1 MQNDTRTNKKAP
13 CTFSDEGKLI
23 LDVPTSWQEL
33 SEEQQR
39 KVLDELGSTYPTL
52 AKTRMVMYFSGIHIK
67 ERIGSELICYLDNG
81 HVFIMQTWQWH
92 WLVEKMSFV
101 DSYKGYRPL
110 QKIGSLKPV
119 EELLHDVPF
128 EAYLAM
134 EKYYQGFLRNK
145 KTDLLE
151 KLGRLM
157 YLDGEEYS
165 QTQRFS
171 EGERMN
177 CFLWFANIKE
187 SLVKFFP
194 NYFKPAGSSN
204 GKMSQYDI
212 LAQMNM
218 QIRALTGGDI
228 TKEKEVLKMDCWRAL
243 TELDAK
249 ALDAIEIKKLRDK
262 NKNKK

>member
-1 MQNDTRTNKKAP
+1 MQNDTRTSRKVP
-13 CTFSDEGKLI
+13 CTFSAEGKII

-33 SEEQQR
+33 NEEQQR
-39 KVLDELGSTYPTL
+39 KVLEELGHTYPNL

-67 ERIGSELICYLDNG
+67 ERNGSEIICYLDSDR
-81 HVFIMQTWQWH
+81 VFVMQTWMWH

-101 DSYKGYRPL
+101 DSYKGYRQLPN
-110 QKIGSLKPV
+110 IGSLKPV
-119 EELLHDVPF
+119 DELLHNVPF
-128 EAYLAM
+128 KAYLAM

-145 KTDLLE
+145 NTDLLE
-151 KLGRLM
+151 KLGRLLYM
-157 YLDGEEYS
+157 DGEEYS
-165 QTQRFS
+165 QTQHFS
-171 EGERMN
+171 EGERLN

-194 NYFKPAGSSN
+194 NYFKPAGAGNS
-204 GKMSQYDI
+204 KATQYDI

-228 TKEKEVLKMDCWRAL
+228 TKEKEVLDMDCWRAL

-249 ALDAIEIKKLRDK
+249 ALDAIEIKKLKDK
-262 NKNKK
+262 AKKK

>member
-1 MQNDTRTNKKAP
+1 MKTNKKAP
-13 CTFSDEGKLI
+13 CSFSAADGKLK

-39 KVLDELGSTYPTL
+39 KVLEELGSVYPTL

-67 ERIGSELICYLDNG
+67 ERNGSELICYLDNG
-81 HVFIMQTWQWH
+81 QVFIMQTWQWH
-92 WLVEKMSFV
+92 WLVERMSFV

-110 QKIGSLKPV
+110 PNIGPLKQV
-119 EELLHDVPF
+119 DELLHGVPF
-128 EAYLAM
+128 SAYLAM

-151 KLGRLM
+151 KLGRLLYM
-157 YLDGEEYS
+157 DGEEYS
-165 QTQRFS
+165 QTQHFS
-171 EGERMN
+171 EGERLN
-177 CFLWFANIKE
+177 CFLWLAATKE

-194 NYFKPAGSSN
+194 NYFKPAGASN
-204 GKMSQYDI
+204 GKATQYDI

-228 TKEKEVLKMDCWRAL
+228 TKEKEVLDMDCWRAL

>member
-1 MQNDTRTNKKAP
+1 MQKATTTKKKAP
-13 CTFSDEGKLI
+13 CTFSADGKLK

-39 KVLDELGSTYPTL
+39 KVLEELGSTYPTL

-67 ERIGSELICYLDNG
+67 ERNGSELICYLDKG
-81 HVFIMQTWQWH
+81 HVFVMQTWQWH
-92 WLVEKMSFV
+92 WLVERMSFV

-110 QKIGSLKPV
+110 PNIGRLQPV
-119 EELLHDVPF
+119 EEMLHDVPF
-128 EAYLAM
+128 KAYLAM

-145 KTDLLE
+145 NTELLE

-157 YLDGEEYS
+157 YMDGEEYN
-165 QTQRFS
+165 QAQHFS
-171 EGERMN
+171 EGERLN

-194 NYFKPAGSSN
+194 NYFKPAGSGN
-204 GKMSQYDI
+204 GKVTQYDI

-228 TKEKEVLKMDCWRAL
+228 TKEKEVLDMDCWRAL

-249 ALDAIEIKKLRDK
+249 ALDAIEIRKLRDK
-262 NKNKK
+262 SKSKK

>member
-1 MQNDTRTNKKAP
+1 MQKATTTKKKAP
-13 CTFSDEGKLI
+13 CTFSADGKLK

-39 KVLDELGSTYPTL
+39 KVLEELGSTYPTL

-67 ERIGSELICYLDNG
+67 ERNGSELICYLDNG
-81 HVFIMQTWQWH
+81 HVFVMQTWQWH
-92 WLVEKMSFV
+92 WLVERMSFV

-110 QKIGSLKPV
+110 PNIGRLQPV
-119 EELLHDVPF
+119 EEMLHDVPF
-128 EAYLAM
+128 KAYLAM

-145 KTDLLE
+145 NTELLE

-157 YLDGEEYS
+157 YMDGEEYN
-165 QTQRFS
+165 QAQHFS
-171 EGERMN
+171 EGERLN
-177 CFLWFANIKE
+177 CFLWFANTKE

-194 NYFKPAGSSN
+194 NYFKPAGSNN
-204 GKMSQYDI
+204 GKVTQYDI

-228 TKEKEVLKMDCWRAL
+228 TKEKEVLDMDCWRAL

-249 ALDAIEIKKLRDK
+249 ALDAIEIRKLRDK
-262 NKNKK
+262 SKSKK